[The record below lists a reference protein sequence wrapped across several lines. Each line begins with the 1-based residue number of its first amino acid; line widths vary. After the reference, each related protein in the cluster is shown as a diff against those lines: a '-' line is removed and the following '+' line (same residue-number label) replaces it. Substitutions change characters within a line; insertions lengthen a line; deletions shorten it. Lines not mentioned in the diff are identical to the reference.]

1 MISVSGNNWEEEK
14 VNNRI
19 IDKVK
24 HDYNLSSINAKQI
37 VSKKF
42 DKEEIFSLNNDINLN
57 NPFLKELDYINA
69 VELLDYSIR
78 NKELICIIGDYD
90 VDGCISTSM
99 LVNFLKFTK
108 GSYFYYIPN
117 RFKDGYGSS
126 LNLIK
131 KLSLKKPKLI
141 IMLDN
146 GSTSYEAIDYLN
158 QTKVKSIIID
168 HHETHKPYP
177 KSNVFINPK
186 KRSDYSNFD
195 YFCTAVLTYFFIDLY
210 IRKKNINLDFS
221 LNLHFVLMAIVSD
234 VMPLR
239 KINRI
244 IAKKVLNDFNINQE
258 YFFKQ
263 IFNLNKIKKPAEIDD
278 FGFLFGPII
287 NAAGRL
293 SDPNIVIDLFTSSNN
308 KYKEKIINKLFKL
321 NQRRKLIEK
330 NILNEIDFNE
340 LKSDNNK
347 ILILEK
353 YNVSEGLI
361 GIIASKIKTF
371 LNKPCIVITKSGN
384 IYKGSARSSKI
395 LPIGNYIKNA
405 KDLKIL
411 ESGGGHNLAA
421 GFTLKK
427 EKLNQFKN
435 FIYDKCNKNFTKSNL
450 KFLLKLSFTALNKN
464 LITDLSKLKP
474 YGEDNFNPYFLIENV
489 KITKTKIIN
498 NQFISCFIKNRS
510 GKLLNAI
517 SFSILKSNISYNIL
531 NNKNE
536 VNIIVQIKENFWKNK
551 KTIQVIIIDI
561 INIANKA

>member
-42 DKEEIFSLNNDINLN
+42 DKEEIFSLDNDINLN
-57 NPFLKELDYINA
+57 NPFLKELDFINA

-90 VDGCISTSM
+90 VDGCISTSL
-99 LVNFLKFTK
+99 LVNFLKIIK

-131 KLSLKKPKLI
+131 KLSLRKPKLI

-146 GSTSYEAIDYLN
+146 GSTSYDAIDYLN
-158 QTKVKSIIID
+158 QAKIKSIIID

-186 KRSDYSNFD
+186 KKSDYSNFD

-244 IAKKVLNDFNINQE
+244 IAKKVLNDFNINEE

-278 FGFLFGPII
+278 FGFLFGPTI

-321 NQRRKLIEK
+321 NQRRKIIEK

-340 LKSDNNK
+340 LKSDKNK

-395 LPIGNYIKNA
+395 LPIGSYIKNA

-450 KFLLKLSFTALNKN
+450 KFLLKLSFTALNNN

-489 KITKTKIIN
+489 KIIKTKILN
-498 NQFISCFIKNRS
+498 NQFISCFLKNRS

-551 KTIQVIIIDI
+551 KNIQVIIIDI
-561 INIANKA
+561 INISNKA

>member
-57 NPFLKELDYINA
+57 NPFLKELDFINA

-90 VDGCISTSM
+90 VDGCISTSL
-99 LVNFLKFTK
+99 LVNFLKIIK

-131 KLSLKKPKLI
+131 KLSLRKPKLI

-146 GSTSYEAIDYLN
+146 GSTSYDAIDYLN
-158 QTKVKSIIID
+158 QAKIKSIIID

-186 KRSDYSNFD
+186 KKSDYSNFD

-244 IAKKVLNDFNINQE
+244 IAKKVLNDFNINEE

-278 FGFLFGPII
+278 FGFLFGPTI

-321 NQRRKLIEK
+321 NQRRKIIEK

-340 LKSDNNK
+340 LKSDKNK

-395 LPIGNYIKNA
+395 LPIGSYIKNA

-450 KFLLKLSFTALNKN
+450 KFLLKLSFTALNNN

-489 KITKTKIIN
+489 KIIKTKILN
-498 NQFISCFIKNRS
+498 NQFISCFLKNRS

-551 KTIQVIIIDI
+551 KNIQVIIIDI
-561 INIANKA
+561 INISNKA